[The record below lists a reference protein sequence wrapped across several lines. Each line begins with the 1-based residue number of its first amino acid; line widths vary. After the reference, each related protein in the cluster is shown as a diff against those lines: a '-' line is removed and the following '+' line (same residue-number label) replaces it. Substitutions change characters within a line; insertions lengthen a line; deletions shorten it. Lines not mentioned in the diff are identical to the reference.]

1 MKSCFVIMGFGIK
14 NNINLDLTYCE
25 IIKPCIE
32 ENNLK
37 PYSLYNDDKFNA
49 FRCDE
54 IIGTTSIDYK
64 FITCLS
70 NSDIVIADIST
81 MNANAI
87 YELGVRHA
95 LKPKSTI
102 ILCAKDKEKEF
113 KFFDINYVP
122 IIFYE
127 HSGLTLDEKIIT
139 ETKTK
144 LNQFIDFAITNT
156 DNLPDNPI
164 HRALIERK
172 LNNKN
177 IPDSINK
184 SLYSCYLDGKKALE
198 DNNFEE
204 AELHFSELY
213 EHDSSEENL
222 LLLSL
227 AKYKIAEKN
236 KSNKSLI
243 ECLNFLQNNID
254 IEKCNSEYLIGRI
267 AAISLRIYNLTGDE
281 KYYYNALNHY
291 RIGSFFC
298 KTNLYCPRNYCATLL
313 RIHELTEDPNI
324 IREYF
329 YTAIHF
335 AKIYQEKPMTAL
347 ENGGYDE
354 RIYYRYNLH
363 DLKSIIN
370 GKYIN
375 YDKMMQLIED
385 DKDISAL
392 QKSVI
397 TYGITKL
404 KDDIDQIQKILKLF

>member
-14 NNINLDLTYCE
+14 NNINLDLTYNE
-25 IIKPCIE
+25 IIKPCLI
-32 ENNLK
+32 ENNLR
-37 PYSLYNDDKFNA
+37 PYSLYSDEKFNA

-70 NSDIVIADIST
+70 NADIVIADIST

-113 KFFDINYVP
+113 KFFDISYVP

-127 HSGLTLDEKIIT
+127 HNGLNLHKKSIE
-139 ETKTK
+139 ETKDK
-144 LNQFIDFAITNT
+144 LNKFIDFAITNN
-156 DNLPDNPI
+156 DDIPDNPI

-172 LNNKN
+172 TYNQRPPIFN
-177 IPDSINK
+177 SK
-184 SLYSCYLDGKKALE
+184 SAYSYYLEGKKALE
-198 DNNFEE
+198 ESDFEE
-204 AELHFSELY
+204 AEKCFSELY
-213 EHDSSEENL
+213 KQDTSEENL

-236 KSNKSLI
+236 KSNKGLI
-243 ECLNFLQNNID
+243 ECLTFLQNNVD
-254 IEKCNSEYLIGRI
+254 LENCTSEYLLGRI

-324 IREYF
+324 IREYY

-335 AKIYQEKPMTAL
+335 AKIYQEKRMTAIDT
-347 ENGGYDE
+347 GSYDE
-354 RIYYRYNLH
+354 RVYYRYNLH

-370 GKYIN
+370 GEYIN
-375 YDKMMQLIED
+375 FDRMIRLLAD
-385 DKDISAL
+385 DNDISEL
-392 QKSVI
+392 QRNVI
-397 TYGITKL
+397 TQGITKL
-404 KDDIDQIQKILKLF
+404 KDDIDITQGILKLS

>member
-14 NNINLDLTYCE
+14 NNINLDLTYNE
-25 IIKPCIE
+25 IIKPCIV
-32 ENNLK
+32 ENSLK
-37 PYSLYNDDKFNA
+37 PYSLYSDDKFNA

-87 YELGVRHA
+87 YELGARHA

-113 KFFDINYVP
+113 KFFDISYVP

-127 HSGLTLDEKIIT
+127 HNGRTLHKSSINDAK
-139 ETKTK
+139 KK
-144 LNQFIDFAITNT
+144 LNQFIDFAKNNT
-156 DNLPDNPI
+156 DDLPDNPI

-172 LNNKN
+172 MYNHNTPISVN
-177 IPDSINK
+177 TSV
-184 SLYSCYLDGKKALE
+184 YGCYLEGQKALE
-198 DNNFEE
+198 ENNFEK
-204 AELHFSELY
+204 AELYFSKLY
-213 EHDSSEENL
+213 NQDACEENL

-243 ECLNFLQNNID
+243 DCLNLLQNNVD
-254 IEKCNSEYLIGRI
+254 LENCNSEYLIGRI

-281 KYYYNALNHY
+281 KYYYNALNYY

-313 RIHELTEDPNI
+313 RIHELTEDPNV
-324 IREYF
+324 IREYY

-335 AKIYQEKPMTAL
+335 AKIYQEKHMTAL
-347 ENGGYDE
+347 DNGSYAE
-354 RIYYRYNLH
+354 RVYYRYNLH

-375 YDKMMQLIED
+375 YNKMIQLLED
-385 DKDISAL
+385 DSDMSEL
-392 QKSVI
+392 QKNVI
-397 TYGITKL
+397 KQGITKL
-404 KDDIDQIQKILKLF
+404 KDDITAIQDILKLS